1 MPDTETRKS
10 PRDPDAEIH
19 EYRDLMTTP
28 TTFEEGFT
36 LRTILGVLFISVV
49 MVPGNMYLSL
59 MTGGSLGAAAE
70 WVTIILFIEIAR
82 RSFTTLKRQE
92 IYVLFYV
99 AASLVAAETGTFQ
112 GLLWNQYLVQSEAA
126 RQFGIAHLIPRW
138 VAPPLGSEALTQ
150 RTFLHGDWLMPIGL
164 LLAGLVIGRV
174 SWFTMGYT
182 LFRLTSDV
190 ERLAFPFAP
199 INAQGALALAESS
212 AGEETWRWRVFSTGA
227 MIGAGFGALYV
238 GVPAITGALLTEP
251 VQIFPIPFADITR
264 DSGYVLP
271 ATPLGL
277 SFHLGTVIVG
287 LVAPFWG
294 VVGAVAGSLTYVAA
308 CPILHHYGYLPRW
321 QLGMGSLETFF
332 INGVDFWMSFGIGVT
347 FAVALVGFYQVFTG
361 MRRRRAEQRQAEG
374 ERSQKSRL
382 MSVVRRES
390 LPPGRGDFSV
400 PVMLGLFAAVTLGT
414 IGIARW
420 MIPEFPFF
428 YFLFFGFIF
437 TPIMSFVNARLIGM
451 VGQSVSIPFVKQ
463 GAIFL
468 SGYRGVD
475 VWFVPFPL
483 ENYGATAQKF
493 REIELTG
500 TKFTS
505 ILKAEVF
512 MVPIVLV
519 TSFLYW
525 SYLWRLAPIPSST
538 YPYAQV
544 MWRLQAYQ
552 ESLWLSAT
560 LRGETKVEGSK
571 ATWQPANLP
580 DRTQWYWRAS
590 AVDKDGNR
598 GRWSQVGT
606 FETRSPES
614 RVTGSKSDSGPATRD
629 PSTPLRTSPQ
639 PGSEE
644 AKRLEGFDLGRAGP
658 TGQTDVLSSLPTP
671 ELISPAHGEVMDTLA
686 PTLTAHIPQGVHGV
700 FFEVDTDPAFLSRER
715 QTSEDKPLLLQALK
729 PGVIGAGMAAGL
741 GLFLLSG
748 VFGLPTLLAFG
759 YVRSLTTMPHF
770 ILPEIVGAL
779 LARFYFWK
787 KYGRQQWR
795 MYALILSV
803 GFSSGMALMAMISI
817 GVALIQKSVS
827 PLVF

>member
-1 MPDTETRKS
+1 MATETQKT
-10 PRDPDAEIH
+10 PRNPNAEIE
-19 EYRDLMTTP
+19 EYRDLMATP
-28 TTFEEGFT
+28 AAFEEGFT

-82 RSFTTLKRQE
+82 RSFTTLRRQE

-126 RQFGIAHLIPRW
+126 QQFGIAHLIPRW
-138 VAPPLGSEALTQ
+138 VAPPPGSEALAQ

-164 LLAGLVIGRV
+164 LLAGMAIGRV
-174 SWFTMGYT
+174 SWFTMGYA

-199 INAQGALALAESS
+199 ISAQGALALADSS
-212 AGEETWRWRVFSTGA
+212 AGETTWRWRVFSTGA

-238 GVPAITGALLTEP
+238 GVPAITGAMLTEP

-277 SFHLGTVIVG
+277 SFHLGTVIG
-287 LVAPFWG
+287 GMVAPFWG
-294 VVGAVAGSLTYVAA
+294 VVGAVGGALTYVAA

-321 QLGMGSLETFF
+321 QLGMGSIETYF
-332 INGVDFWMSFGIGVT
+332 INGVDFWMSFGMGVT
-347 FAVALVGFYQVFTG
+347 FAVALVGFYQVFVGVKKRQRGTQN
-361 MRRRRAEQRQAEG
+361 AERGTQKPESSVH
-374 ERSQKSRL
+374 RSSFIAHRS
-382 MSVVRRES
+382 SVPE
-390 LPPGRGDFSV
+390 GRGDFSISL
-400 PVMLGLFAAVTLGT
+400 MLGLFAAVTLAT

-428 YFLFFGFIF
+428 YFLFFGFVF
-437 TPIMSFVNARLIGM
+437 TPVMSFVNARLVGM
-451 VGQSVSIPFVKQ
+451 VGQTVSIPFVKE

-475 VWFVPFPL
+475 IWFVPFPL

-500 TKFTS
+500 TRFTS

-512 MVPIVLV
+512 MVPIVLL

-525 SYLWRLAPIPSST
+525 SYLWRLAPIPSAT

-552 ESLWLSAT
+552 SCLWLSST
-560 LRGETKVEGSK
+560 MRGELKVEGSK

-580 DRTQWYWRAS
+580 DWTRWYWRAC

-598 GRWSQVGT
+598 GRWSEVGT
-606 FETRSPES
+606 FETRVEKRPE
-614 RVTGSKSDSGPATRD
+614 TGKRGDGEKDFPPLSD
-629 PSTPLRTSPQ
+629 TPLLRF
-639 PGSEE
+639 GKGGAEE
-644 AKRLEGFDLGRAGP
+644 QGR
-658 TGQTDVLSSLPTP
+658 SSLPVP
-671 ELISPAHGEVMDTLA
+671 ELLTPAHGEVVG
-686 PTLTAHIPQGVHGV
+686 TLTPRLEARVPDGAHGV
-700 FFEVDTDPAFLSRER
+700 FFEVDTDPAFLSRGR
-715 QTSEDKPLLLQALK
+715 QTSEDRPLLFQALK
-729 PGVIGAGMAAGL
+729 PGVIGAGLAVGL

-748 VFGLPTLLAFG
+748 LFGLPTLLAFG
-759 YVRSLTTMPHF
+759 YVRSLTTMPHI
-770 ILPEIVGAL
+770 ILPEIAGAL

-795 MYALILSV
+795 MYALVLSV